1 MLCSNQ
7 IQFLL
12 EHRLKSVQ
20 TLSLF
25 GSRLKRI
32 LKAAATVGGMTMLSR
47 ILGFVRDM
55 VIARY
60 FGATAGADAFFVA
73 FKIPN
78 FFRRLFAEGAFS
90 QAFVPVLAEAKE
102 KRGKE
107 AVKQLVDAIAF
118 RLGGILLLLTAFGV
132 FGSSL
137 WMMVFAPGFVDDPEK
152 FDLAAD
158 MLAITFPYLLLI
170 SLVAFSSAILN
181 TYNQFAVPA
190 FTPVFLNLVLITFAI
205 WVAPLLDIP
214 VMALAWGVLFAGV
227 VQLLFH
233 LPYLYRLGL
242 LPSPTRKSDPG
253 VGEVKRLMLPALFGV
268 SVAQI
273 NLLVDTILASFLVTG
288 SISWLYYSDRLME
301 FPLGVF
307 GVALATVVLPGLSK
321 KAANENW
328 QGFQAD
334 IDFALR
340 LVLLI
345 GLPATLGLLLLAE
358 PLIIT
363 LFFYGA
369 FTEHDVSMSGM
380 SLMAYSFGLLGFI
393 VVKILAPTFYARK
406 DMKTPVKIAVV
417 ALVTNMVM
425 NLILIGPFAHV
436 GLAAATT
443 ISAFVNGG
451 LLYWYLRK
459 QEVFSPLSGWGRLW
473 QQVIFASAG
482 LVGFIVW
489 LNPDVSLWLS
499 FGVWDRLMWL
509 FGLVFSAILI
519 YAAALLLFG
528 FRPRKFIRG

>member
-1 MLCSNQ
+1 M
-7 IQFLL
+7 
-12 EHRLKSVQ
+12 
-20 TLSLF
+20 
-25 GSRLKRI
+25 KRI
-32 LKAAATVGGMTMLSR
+32 IKATATVGGMTMISR
-47 ILGFVRDM
+47 ILGFVRD
-55 VIARY
+55 VIIARY
-60 FGATAGADAFFVA
+60 FGASMGADAFFVA

-102 KRGKE
+102 KRGQE
-107 AVKQLVDAIAF
+107 AVKHLVNAISF

-137 WMMVFAPGFVDDPEK
+137 WMMVFAPGFIDNPEK
-152 FDLAAD
+152 FNLAAD

-170 SLVAFSSAILN
+170 SLVAFSSAIMN

-190 FTPVFLNLVLITFAI
+190 FTPVFLNLVLITFAV
-205 WVAPLLDIP
+205 WVAPLMDVP
-214 VMALAWGVLFAGV
+214 VMALAWGVLVAGV

-233 LPYLYRLGL
+233 LPFLYKLGL
-242 LPSPTRKSDPG
+242 LPHPTTKSDEG

-288 SISWLYYSDRLME
+288 SVSWLYYSDRLME

-328 QGFQAD
+328 QGFQQD
-334 IDFALR
+334 IDSALR
-340 LVLLI
+340 LVLII
-345 GLPATLGLLLLAE
+345 GLPATLGLLILAE
-358 PLIIT
+358 PLITT

-369 FTEHDVSMSGM
+369 FTAHDATMSSM

-393 VVKILAPTFYARK
+393 LVKILAPAFYSRK
-406 DMKTPVKIAVV
+406 DMKTPVKVAVI
-417 ALVTNMVM
+417 ALVTNIIL

-443 ISAFVNGG
+443 ISAFVNSG
-451 LLYWYLRK
+451 LLYWYLTK
-459 QEVFSPLSGWGRLW
+459 QAVFKPLSGWPKLFM
-473 QQVIFASAG
+473 QTLFANSVLIAFLLFASPSIESWHA
-482 LVGFIVW
+482 FDVW
-489 LNPDVSLWLS
+489 L
-499 FGVWDRLMWL
+499 RMAWL
-509 FGLVFSAILI
+509 FGLVIGSIVI
-519 YAAALLLFG
+519 YGLVLVLVG
-528 FRPRKFIRG
+528 LNPKRLVSKS